1 MLAPIIAIIG
11 RPNVGK
17 STLFNRL
24 VGRKQAIVSDSSGT
38 TRDSVYGN
46 FDYKNK
52 NYRIVDTA
60 GLYNLRNSKIDEL
73 TDLIKD
79 SVFEAISEADLILFV
94 TDYDNQADD
103 LDKMIAA
110 ILRRQKKPVI
120 TVVNKCDNSEH
131 LSQIE
136 QFKRFG
142 NWPTIGISATL
153 KINLD
158 CLLEEIS
165 TKISG
170 QKIKKEEPKSDLLS
184 IAIVGRPNVGK
195 STLYNSFSPGKK
207 AIVSKIA
214 GTTRDL
220 NQKTIEYKGEKIVL
234 YDTAGIIRSG
244 KSGRGVERFSLIRT
258 LQAIEFSDVVILLID
273 PTEGVTGLEK
283 KIAGYVENRGRGLI
297 LAYSKIDL
305 LENLKNFEDG
315 KNELIFLAQKEFN
328 FLPYVP
334 LIFISAEKQK
344 NIFHLIKNAIRIK
357 IRLKTKVNKEEL
369 TKLIGLVEESFG
381 QFPKVISVE
390 QTETEPPTFKLKL
403 KKNEKWHFSFAR
415 FFENRLRDNFDLSG
429 VPIRIKIEVESTKKN
444 LNRQNSGA

>member
-1 MLAPIIAIIG
+1 MSESIIAIVG

-24 VGRKQAIVSDSSGT
+24 VGQKQAIVSDSSGT

-46 FDYKNK
+46 FDFKNR
-52 NYRIVDTA
+52 NFQLVDTA

-79 SVFEAISEADLILFV
+79 SVFEAIAEADLILFV
-94 TDYDNQADD
+94 VDYDNQIND

-120 TVVNKCDNSEH
+120 TIINKCDNSDRI
-131 LSQIE
+131 SQIE

-158 CLLEEIS
+158 SLLQEIS
-165 TKISG
+165 KKVKGKKIEKR
-170 QKIKKEEPKSDLLS
+170 QLKNDELT

-195 STLYNSFSPGKK
+195 STLYNSFSSGKK
-207 AIVSKIA
+207 AIVSKVA

-220 NQKTIEYKGEKIVL
+220 NQKTIEYKGEQIVL

-258 LQAIEFSDVVILLID
+258 LRAIEFSNVVVLLID
-273 PTEGVTGLEK
+273 PIEGITGLEK
-283 KIAGYVENRGRGLI
+283 KIAGYVEKTGRGLI
-297 LAYSKIDL
+297 LVYSKIDL
-305 LENLKNFEDG
+305 LEGLKNFEDR
-315 KNELIFLAQKEFN
+315 KNELIFQAQKEFN

-344 NIFHLIKNAIRIK
+344 NIFHLIKNAIAIK
-357 IRLKTKVNKEEL
+357 TRLKTRIDKEEL
-369 TKLIGLVEESFG
+369 TKLIGLINESFG
-381 QFPKVISVE
+381 QFPKVISIE
-390 QTETEPPTFKLKL
+390 QTEIQPPTFKLKL
-403 KKNEKWHFSFAR
+403 KKNEKWHFSFTR
-415 FFENRLRDNFDLSG
+415 FFENRLRDNFDFNG
-429 VPIRIKIEVESTKKN
+429 VPIRIKIEVDSPRKKN
-444 LNRQNSGA
+444 